1 MWIVDRVSDDYYDLF
16 EYTYFDDIY
25 GRQIENLR
33 KIETISTVMAAG
45 DTTRSFDIMQ
55 IRMELANTNE
65 ERSKNLFALRRQE
78 AESKQNLRLSVEDS
92 VYVVPTIN
100 FKPIAVDEELAIEY
114 GFTLNPVLRLL
125 DIEKR
130 QDEIDISN
138 AKGSDAFHVTLEMTY
153 GLEKQHERH
162 EAMWEEYD
170 KSYSTALN
178 AYVPIWDWGRRR
190 ARIEAEEYGLRITEV
205 QIEERQNRIRSNII
219 IAVENLRQYQTRMKN
234 MMESMKV
241 VQEITDRSIDQYRL
255 GNISLQDLLQIV
267 SRQKDTEMNFVQT
280 YQGYQRSLISL
291 SMETYYDFENDI
303 SLIDK
308 FRAEN

>member
-1 MWIVDRVSDDYYDLF
+1 
-16 EYTYFDDIY
+16 
-25 GRQIENLR
+25 
-33 KIETISTVMAAG
+33 MAAG

-241 VQEITDRSIDQYRL
+241 VQEITDRSIEQYRL